1 VYILALRASILL
13 LKAIQLPFVGLY
25 ILLALLA
32 GFFVMIEE
40 WQEDKLSQAMADKG
54 LPYEV
59 RV

>member
-1 VYILALRASILL
+1 MYILALRASILL